1 MDAEVEAGR
10 EYLLSVTA
18 KGPEIVLSLDGKEV
32 MRKRDSQFSGGS
44 VGLRVVDTHAAFS
57 DLTIQ

>member
-1 MDAEVEAGR
+1 M
-10 EYLLSVTA
+10 SVTA
-18 KGPEIVLSLDGKEV
+18 RGPEIVLALDGKEV
-32 MRKRDSQFSGGS
+32 MRKKDSQYSGGS

>member
-1 MDAEVEAGR
+1 MELVISFCSSSWE
-10 EYLLSVTA
+10 
-18 KGPEIVLSLDGKEV
+18 GPEIVLSLDGKEV
-32 MRKRDSQFSGGS
+32 MRRNDSQHSGGS